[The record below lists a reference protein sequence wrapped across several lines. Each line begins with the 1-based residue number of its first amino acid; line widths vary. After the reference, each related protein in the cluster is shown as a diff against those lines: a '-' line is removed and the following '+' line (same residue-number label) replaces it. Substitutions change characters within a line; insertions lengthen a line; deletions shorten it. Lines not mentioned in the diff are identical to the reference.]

1 LIGTIGIEPETALW
15 MTPRE
20 MHAAAE
26 GWGRRERTRFV
37 TMARA
42 FGSEISEQQAEQIID
57 GKRLAG
63 LSHKEQEEKYQAMKR
78 RNNWN

>member
-26 GWGRRERTRFV
+26 GWARRERTRFV

-42 FGSEISEQQAEQIID
+42 FGGEINDRQAEQIIN
-57 GKRLAG
+57 GVQVGG
-63 LSHKEQEEKYQAMKR
+63 LTHEDQEAKYKAMKA